1 MVPEPGVSLND
12 QFGRDRMLLPGYV
25 GGLESSDRGGFSR
38 WVDFDVCYR
47 TGCHDCQ
54 EAVARERFERSRSQ
68 RNRPYRTPC
77 SLAGPAGRA
86 YALHPVQRGPHHGQ
100 FRERPFANGSVPMSS
115 ISRAVTLQ
123 WHRGPNSCR
132 IFCGALDS
140 ARVGRGPVVALV
152 NRRAVSVRLNDSLTV
167 R

>member
-1 MVPEPGVSLND
+1 MRALIYLAAMVPEPGVSLND

-100 FRERPFANGSVPMSS
+100 FLLANGRSRTGRYRCRRFREQSLSNGIAARTAVASSAAHLTQQGSGGVP
-115 ISRAVTLQ
+115 
-123 WHRGPNSCR
+123 
-132 IFCGALDS
+132 
-140 ARVGRGPVVALV
+140 
-152 NRRAVSVRLNDSLTV
+152 
-167 R
+167 